1 MIELMNDKTIK
12 EFSIMQIIVIHFMIT
27 VQILTTEYSFI
38 VIDYTI
44 VATTFFLDTTTT
56 PTS

>member
-1 MIELMNDKTIK
+1 MNDKTIK